1 MRKIIILIGAIILT
15 SCDPESCSEETISN
29 NTDSDLQINFISSN
43 ASFNNQVL
51 LEKQSKKTI
60 GQIECALG
68 GVVVNYSI
76 YDSIY
81 ITNSLDKVLKVFK
94 EDTSGKNIYNIDKYW
109 KVDETSKNHF
119 VYTYEITE
127 EDLK

>member
-29 NTDSDLQINFISSN
+29 NTGSDLQINFISSN
-43 ASFNNQVL
+43 ASFNNQVF

-68 GVVVNYSI
+68 SVVVNYSI
-76 YDSIY
+76 YDSVY
-81 ITNSLDKVLKVFK
+81 ITNSLDKVLKVFR

-109 KVDETSKNHF
+109 DVNETSENYY
-119 VYTYEITE
+119 VYEYEITE